1 MLVLEGE
8 SLGTARF
15 IQCLWTLNSPCCRGR
30 VLLRQWF
37 INIHMREVCSPRILE
52 GFSFKLYKALA
63 GLCVCVCV
71 CVCVWLCVWLC
82 TCTCVCVCVD
92 KHACVCAWGHNNSV
106 LWNWM
111 KGPCLSLMLHFHRK
125 WSIRSKSVSGGFRN
139 MIIHAA
145 KRMSLLRD
153 YARQFRAEALL

>member
-1 MLVLEGE
+1 MEQKGDARLGRGVSRDSEVHSVPLVFKL
-8 SLGTARF
+8 
-15 IQCLWTLNSPCCRGR
+15 PCCRGR

-37 INIHMREVCSPRILE
+37 INIHMREVCSPGILE

-63 GLCVCVCV
+63 GLCACVA
-71 CVCVWLCVWLC
+71 
-82 TCTCVCVCVD
+82 VCVD
-92 KHACVCAWGHNNSV
+92 KHVCTCSWGHNNSV

-139 MIIHAA
+139 MIMHAA

-153 YARQFRAEALL
+153 DARQFRAEELL